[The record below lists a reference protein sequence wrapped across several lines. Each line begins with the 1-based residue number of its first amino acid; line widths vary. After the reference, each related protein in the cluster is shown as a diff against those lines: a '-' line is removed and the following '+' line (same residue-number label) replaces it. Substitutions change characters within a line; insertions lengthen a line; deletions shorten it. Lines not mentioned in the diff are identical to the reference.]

1 MKWVEGGG
9 GDEEGEEGEE
19 QEEFWGIGFLQ
30 IFLASNVSLVQG
42 GGRDESCCCC
52 CCCGDGQQGV
62 RECSQVQ
69 RDK

>member
-9 GDEEGEEGEE
+9 GDEEGEE

-42 GGRDESCCCC
+42 VGRDESW